1 MFDQDLFLHR
11 EIKVPRT
18 PNACSDVFVTSQ
30 IRKLTG
36 LLFYTVVRLLS
47 EKATEFSL
55 LELSQE
61 TLQ

>member
-1 MFDQDLFLHR
+1 MFDQDLFLPR
-11 EIKVPRT
+11 VIKVPGT
-18 PNACSDVFVTSQ
+18 PNACSDAFVPPQ